1 MENLHSSCFAHK
13 EAKKY
18 PVHTKEATI
27 ASYEEFNSDRDKY
40 TPITVQDIEGV
51 FEKAASY
58 HGIDLNSFTKEAA
71 LEAPEIVS
79 FTGDGVTIN
88 MSKIASVEDIEEAT
102 DYLLTKRAQLSW
114 KAVKD
119 AAKYVYHN
127 AANSTLDIEDPTMVK
142 LARLAGI
149 GVGDREE
156 IEEEFCKRASDLALS
171 TDSREAFF
179 NYFKELEKLPDSEFY
194 KEANLNNLCGAME
207 DIDKLTGNDYNYWRT
222 VETPENVCFKN
233 TVCDLLKQA
242 SDLLTIPS
250 IETTISKKALLER
263 KESVKSFFNSALNE
277 ELPETDDKLFEKVA
291 SLAEIPAN
299 MLLDAVK

>member
-1 MENLHSSCFAHK
+1 MDNLSNACFAYPLL
-13 EAKKY
+13 KKY

-27 ASYEEFNSDRDKY
+27 VSYEEFNSDRDKY
-40 TPITVQDIEGV
+40 TPLTVQNIESV

-58 HGIDLNSFTKEAA
+58 HDLDLTSLVKEASS
-71 LEAPEIVS
+71 APEVVS
-79 FTGDGVTIN
+79 FTGGGVTIN
-88 MSKIASVEDIEEAT
+88 MSKIASVDDIEEAT

-142 LARLAGI
+142 LARLAGV

-171 TDSREAFF
+171 TDSRETFF
-179 NYFKELEKLPDSEFY
+179 NYFNELEKLSDEEFY
-194 KEANLNNLCGAME
+194 KEANLNNICGAME

-233 TVCDLLKQA
+233 TVVDLLKQA

-250 IETTISKKALLER
+250 IDTTISKKALLER
-263 KESVKSFFNSALNE
+263 KEAVKSFFSSALNE
-277 ELPETDDKLFEKVA
+277 ELPSEDDKLFEKVA